1 MAADIVER
9 ASALDRLSADPLDC
23 FDTADWNFEVALKWI
38 NA

>member
-1 MAADIVER
+1 MPAYFDEL